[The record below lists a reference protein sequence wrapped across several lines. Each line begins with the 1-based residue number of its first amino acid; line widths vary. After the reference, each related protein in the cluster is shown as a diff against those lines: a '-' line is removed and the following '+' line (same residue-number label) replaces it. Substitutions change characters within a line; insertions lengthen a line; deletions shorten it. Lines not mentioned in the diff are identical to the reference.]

1 MESTKIRRAIIN
13 GFGIKNRC
21 RKETFFSVHSY
32 GFTDEEAL
40 NKILVKFTEEKK
52 GHKQLRVTRAYIFDA
67 ELIENGV
74 LREALMPYVHPNEYN
89 LTLINPELLV

>member
-13 GFGIKNRC
+13 GYGIKNRC

-40 NKILVKFTEEKK
+40 NKILVKFAEEKN
-52 GHKQLRVTRAYIFDA
+52 GHKELRITRAYIFDA
-67 ELIENGV
+67 EQLENGII
-74 LREALMPYVHPNEYN
+74 REVLMPYVHPNEYN
-89 LTLINPELLV
+89 LTLIKEELLA